1 MNFIVDEATKSLL
14 ILNQTWML
22 VLLGIDGVGE
32 HNEFA
37 FFLLQGVILYHII
50 QKKFPT
56 ETGVMLV
63 GSGRGLGFCQK

>member
-1 MNFIVDEATKSLL
+1 
-14 ILNQTWML
+14 ML